1 LNSIVAD
8 ATRSR
13 FSDVIPALKRRAKLK
28 RRYAAVVDSSITF
41 YHHLTLFARITDKIC
56 QRLDARSRLVTHHG
70 LMLFIALM
78 SRVLLFFI
86 DGLGIGA
93 RGPFNPLDGLEDAAP
108 LAIFQDEAPEIIYG
122 GALVPTDACL
132 GVEGRP
138 QSASGQTT
146 ILTGINA
153 PAALGYHKQ
162 GFPNQ
167 ALLEII
173 REHSIFL
180 QLKRAGIGPNTFAN
194 AYTPRFFEGRPRWV
208 SATTAAVEAAGM
220 RFRDMEDLR
229 AGRAV
234 FQDFTNGML
243 IERGLEIETRTPEQA
258 AATLIR
264 LSEEHRFTLY
274 EYFITD
280 KIGHLQDMEAARV
293 VLTNLARLLRA
304 LLAGLDLE
312 RTTVIL
318 TSDHGNI
325 ENLSIRNHTLNPV
338 PTLAWGARREMV
350 TRRVSTLADITPTI
364 IEVLIE
370 KASAY

>member
-1 LNSIVAD
+1 
-8 ATRSR
+8 
-13 FSDVIPALKRRAKLK
+13 
-28 RRYAAVVDSSITF
+28 
-41 YHHLTLFARITDKIC
+41 
-56 QRLDARSRLVTHHG
+56 
-70 LMLFIALM
+70 M

-93 RGPFNPLDGLEDAAP
+93 RGPFNPLDGIAQAAP
-108 LAIFQDEAPEIIYG
+108 LAIFQDEEPEIIFD
-122 GALVPTDACL
+122 GALVRTDARL

-146 ILTGINA
+146 ILTGVNA

-173 REHSIFL
+173 RARSIFL
-180 QLKRAGIGPNTFAN
+180 QLKRASVAPNTFAN

-208 SATTAAVEAAGM
+208 SATTAAVEAARL
-220 RFRDMEDLR
+220 RFRDLEDLR

-243 IERGLEIETRTPEQA
+243 IERGIEIPTRTPEQA
-258 AATLIR
+258 AETLAR
-264 LSEEHRFTLY
+264 LAEEHRFTLY

-280 KIGHLQDMEAARV
+280 KIGHLQDMPAARV
-293 VLTNLARLLRA
+293 VLTNLSRLLRA
-304 LLAGLDLE
+304 LLARLDLE
-312 RTTVIL
+312 RATVIL

-325 ENLSIRNHTLNPV
+325 EDLSSRNHTLNPV
-338 PTLAWGARREMV
+338 PTLVWGKHRDRIA
-350 TRRVSTLADITPTI
+350 RRVSTLADITPAIVEALT
-364 IEVLIE
+364 ENG
-370 KASAY
+370 SAH